1 MRKRNKLRLNIQ
13 RKNCSIK
20 KQKVKKNKH
29 LKNKKKIMRLTRKLC
44 KAKRDVK
51 KLMNKIGKK

>member
-1 MRKRNKLRLNIQ
+1 
-13 RKNCSIK
+13 
-20 KQKVKKNKH
+20 